1 MKDCGQILY
10 WVILFVYTNTQY
22 IYLIC
27 ISFIYFLQ
35 KARHFCGPI
44 HPIPILTCYFW
55 VWTPLLITTITRE
68 HQSQQNEKGLMLA
81 GYSKMVDKVFF
92 KIAANVAVNIVLLI
106 IYAHYFGRQSIQKF
120 LEKDVTIVK
129 NKETPTNIPPPGKI
143 SSEFYILY
151 NII

>member
-1 MKDCGQILY
+1 
-10 WVILFVYTNTQY
+10 
-22 IYLIC
+22 
-27 ISFIYFLQ
+27 
-35 KARHFCGPI
+35 
-44 HPIPILTCYFW
+44 
-55 VWTPLLITTITRE
+55 
-68 HQSQQNEKGLMLA
+68 
-81 GYSKMVDKVFF
+81 MVDKVFF